1 MAAHA
6 LILEKKNAIDFDT
19 WLFLDD
25 DVVLELSPQ
34 ASVKAPRLFREILDE
49 DTSGFQYLFGFIAHQ
64 DETIPSMAMG
74 FGAPK
79 SYKQA
84 SGFMSTSNVD
94 ANLQGLRRSVV
105 PYLIPFAT
113 LPRGFNEA
121 YSQMVLNCLV
131 QTCWPQSMA
140 IVPFVRRKNEAHRRQ
155 KSDRMTFDGVDTII
169 KSQYTTKNFS
179 ACPHIASA
187 AGLRQLSDVT
197 KSYDSVVELDK
208 HIPTHA
214 ADDCSFLVRRF
225 EAWREKVLSKSPVGV
240 V

>member
-1 MAAHA
+1 MT
-6 LILEKKNAIDFDT
+6 T
-19 WLFLDD
+19 WYLN
-25 DVVLELSPQ
+25 SPRR
-34 ASVKAPRLFREILDE
+34 PRLKHHVCFEKYSMKIPLVSNIFSASLHTR
-49 DTSGFQYLFGFIAHQ
+49 TRPFHQ
-64 DETIPSMAMG
+64 WQWDGMAMG

-113 LPRGFNEA
+113 LPHGFNEA

-179 ACPHIASA
+179 ACPHITSA

-225 EAWREKVLSKSPVGV
+225 EAWREKVVSMSPVGV